1 MISEGKYCK
10 SCMTRDDLCPPTQ
23 GETKHAT
30 QNACKMCAPLGAS
43 LAFAG
48 IRGCIS
54 ILHGSQGCA
63 TYIRRYLI
71 SHFREPMDIASSSF
85 SEEDAIFG
93 GGRNLK
99 MGIDNV
105 CEAYSPEVIGIATT
119 CLAETIGEDVP
130 QILREYR
137 ESKDPETR
145 AKLPTL
151 LQVSTPSYT
160 GDHWEG
166 YHKTVRAVV
175 EQICKLEPKSPESP
189 KKESPLLLLP
199 GMLSCE
205 DFRFLKNLVSSFD
218 LPTVLAPDYSD
229 TLDGGSW
236 SNYHRIPDG
245 GTNIASISNALS
257 SKKVLSLGA
266 ISSEQPESAG
276 RFLEKEYGSHLHS
289 LPLPMGIRATDALL
303 ETLESISGNPTPQA
317 LISERARLVDAY
329 VDGHKYLSGKTAV
342 VFADPDLL
350 VGICSLLNEIGIQ
363 VVGAATGS
371 KIKKLEDLIHPAKN
385 RLNSAKTVFLPNAD
399 HAAIASLCRDVKPD
413 LLIGNSKGY
422 PISRELDIPLVR
434 CGMPIHD
441 RVGAQRTLHLGY
453 AGAQRLFDTI
463 VNTLLQHRQ
472 DTNEIGFSY
481 L

>member
-1 MISEGKYCK
+1 MISEGKFC
-10 SCMTRDDLCPPTQ
+10 SGCLPREDRCPPTRA
-23 GETKHAT
+23 EVKHAT

-48 IRGCIS
+48 IKGCIS

-85 SEEDAIFG
+85 SEEDAVFG

-99 MGIDNV
+99 LGIDNV
-105 CEAYSPEVIGIATT
+105 IQGYKPEVIGVATT

-137 ESKDPETR
+137 EGKAPASR
-145 AKLPTL
+145 AGLPHFF
-151 LQVSTPSYT
+151 QVSTPSYT

-166 YHKTVRAVV
+166 YHKTVRSVI
-175 EQICKLEPKSPESP
+175 EQISSLDLPVPVKNPA
-189 KKESPLLLLP
+189 PLLVLP

-205 DFRFLKNLVSSFD
+205 DFRFLKKLASEFE
-218 LPTVLAPDYSD
+218 LPIVLAPDYSD

-236 SNYHRIPDG
+236 CDYQRIPEGGVSVESIAHALDG
-245 GTNIASISNALS
+245 RKVLTLGSISN
-257 SKKVLSLGA
+257 
-266 ISSEQPESAG
+266 EDPESAG
-276 RFLEKEYGSHLHS
+276 QFLKNHFAFERLS
-289 LPLPMGIRATDALL
+289 LPLPIGIRATDLL
-303 ETLESISGNPTPQA
+303 CDALESLSGNTIPEH
-317 LISERARLVDAY
+317 LIAERARLVDAY

-350 VGICSLLNEIGIQ
+350 AGLCGFLNEIGIQ
-363 VVGAATGS
+363 VIGAATGS
-371 KIKKLEDLIHPAKN
+371 KCKSLGHHIQPTGK
-385 RLNSAKTVFLPNAD
+385 RLHKTETSVLSNAD
-399 HAAIASLCRDVKPD
+399 HAVIAAFCREAKPD
-413 LLIGNSKGY
+413 FLLGNSKGY
-422 PISRELDIPLVR
+422 PISRELDIPLIR

-441 RVGAQRTLHLGY
+441 RIGAQRVQHLGY

-463 VNTLLQHRQ
+463 VNTLLEHRQ
-472 DTNEIGFSY
+472 DHNEIGFSY

>member
-1 MISEGKYCK
+1 
-10 SCMTRDDLCPPTQ
+10 MTREDLCPPTQ
-23 GETKHAT
+23 GEAKYAT

-43 LAFAG
+43 LAYAG
-48 IRGCIS
+48 IKGCIS

-85 SEEDAIFG
+85 SEEDAVFG

-99 MGIDNV
+99 LGIENV
-105 CEAYSPEVIGIATT
+105 SNAYGPSVIGVATT

-130 QILREYR
+130 QILREYK
-137 ESKDPETR
+137 ESKDEADR
-145 AKLPTL
+145 AKIPTL

-166 YHKTVRAVV
+166 YHKTVRAIV
-175 EQICKLEPKSPESP
+175 EQVSKMMASTDAARQTT
-189 KKESPLLLLP
+189 KEKAPLLMLP

-205 DFRFLKNLVSSFD
+205 DFRYLKSLTETFA

-236 SNYHRIPDG
+236 SSYQRIPEG
-245 GTNIASISNALS
+245 GASLESIQHAIEGGE
-257 SKKVLSLGA
+257 VVALGA
-266 ISSEQPESAG
+266 VSGEHKESAG
-276 RFLEKEYGSHLHS
+276 RYLQEHRGSSLHT
-289 LPLPMGIRATDALL
+289 LPLPVGIRATDALL
-303 ETLESISGNPTPQA
+303 EVLEEISGTQTPQHLTA
-317 LISERARLVDAY
+317 ERARLVDAY
-329 VDGHKYLSGKTAV
+329 VDGHKYLSGKTAI

-350 VGICSLLNEIGIQ
+350 VGICGLLNEIGIQ

-371 KIKKLEDLIHPAKN
+371 KTKSLEHLIHSETN
-385 RLNSAKTVFLPNAD
+385 RVNSTSTRILPNAD
-399 HAAIASLCRDVKPD
+399 HAAIATLCRELKPD
-413 LLIGNSKGY
+413 LIIGNSKGY

-441 RVGAQRTLHLGY
+441 RVGAQRLLHLGY
-453 AGAQRLFDTI
+453 SGAQRLFDTI
-463 VNTLLQHRQ
+463 VNTLLEHRQ
-472 DTNEIGFSY
+472 DTSEIGFSY

>member
-48 IRGCIS
+48 IQGCIS

-137 ESKDPETR
+137 NPKIPKHGKSYPPFCRFPLQATPEITGKGITRRCDPWSSKS
-145 AKLPTL
+145 ASKIQCHPTL
-151 LQVSTPSYT
+151 RVMKHRYSYCP
-160 GDHWEG
+160 HAFL
-166 YHKTVRAVV
+166 R
-175 EQICKLEPKSPESP
+175 
-189 KKESPLLLLP
+189 
-199 GMLSCE
+199 
-205 DFRFLKNLVSSFD
+205 RFSFSKRTRIFIR

-245 GTNIASISNALS
+245 GTSIASVSAALS

-276 RFLEKEYGSHLHS
+276 RFLERENGSDLHS

-303 ETLESISGNPTPQA
+303 ETLETISGNSTPQT

-350 VGICSLLNEIGIQ
+350 VGICSLLNEIGIH
-363 VVGAATGS
+363 VLGAATGS

-399 HAAIASLCRDVKPD
+399 HAAIASLCREVKPD
-413 LLIGNSKGY
+413 IMIGNSKGY